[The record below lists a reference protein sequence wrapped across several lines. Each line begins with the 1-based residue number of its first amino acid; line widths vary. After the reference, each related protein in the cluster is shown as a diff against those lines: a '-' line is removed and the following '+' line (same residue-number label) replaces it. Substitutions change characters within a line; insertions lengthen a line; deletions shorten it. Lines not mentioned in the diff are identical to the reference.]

1 MTKVRS
7 NYPEGVAWFPAP
19 PLFNSSSSAGHPGAS
34 LHRSCGGFP
43 REGSTKERRGFS
55 LFPLHCSRGFTGF
68 ASRFPLP
75 SGATRKRAKRG
86 RVGCRTLTLAILW
99 LRQEPI
105 TRIKQLPCTRFKAFF
120 TFKSDLGANLEYLL
134 SPTNQSVNPTD
145 LKMVSLVELF
155 MTFSFPQHTLYFECA
170 RVLTISCAKLTSAL
184 RHTVVSATFS
194 GKYNKNQ

>member
-1 MTKVRS
+1 MVSSTAVI
-7 NYPEGVAWFPAP
+7 Y
-19 PLFNSSSSAGHPGAS
+19 SSSSAGNPGAS

-75 SGATRKRAKRG
+75 SGATRKRARRG
-86 RVGCRTLTLAILW
+86 RVWCRTLTLAILW

-105 TRIKQLPCTRFKAFF
+105 TRRKQLPCNSCQGVF
-120 TFKSDLGANLEYLL
+120 TNQVIFKSDFGANLEYLL

-155 MTFSFPQHTLYFECA
+155 MTFNFPQHILYFECA
-170 RVLTISCAKLTSAL
+170 RF
-184 RHTVVSATFS
+184 R
-194 GKYNKNQ
+194 GKNWSPSHA